1 MLPLPPPLLVTSL
14 CTIPTRLTLQ
24 SLCLHAGGHNHGCGR
39 HIPVVVAS
47 SKLRRLLDNMFG
59 GMGGPNNELL
69 QGKKVAV
76 LAKKDL
82 QETESHSADYLA
94 PKPGHFGD
102 PGRDRHLLQFGSGP
116 SSYLKQT
123 KAASDLTWKDLEQTM
138 AEADRFA
145 QSQKGSRRT
154 GGDRRMLQF
163 GSGPSSY
170 LKQTKAANDLTWK
183 DLEQTM
189 AEADRFAQPPKG
201 SGRTRGDR
209 RLLQFGSGPSSYLKQ
224 TKAAND
230 LTWKDLEQTM
240 AEADRF
246 AQPRKGNGRAGGD
259 RRLLGKAS

>member
-1 MLPLPPPLLVTSL
+1 
-14 CTIPTRLTLQ
+14 
-24 SLCLHAGGHNHGCGR
+24 
-39 HIPVVVAS
+39 
-47 SKLRRLLDNMFG
+47 MFG

-82 QETESHSADYLA
+82 QETESHAADYVA
-94 PKPGHFGD
+94 PKPGHFGG

-145 QSQKGSRRT
+145 QPRKGSSRT

-189 AEADRFAQPPKG
+189 AEADRFAQPRKG
-201 SGRTRGDR
+201 NGRAGDR
-209 RLLQFGSGPSSYLKQ
+209 RMLQFGSGPSSYLKQ
-224 TKAAND
+224 TKAASD

-246 AQPRKGNGRAGGD
+246 AQPRKGNGRTAGD